1 MEPEMEIIQVED
13 SGDDHLSL
21 EASHDSDVSLDDR
34 PIAPSIGS
42 QYQAEIPNLA
52 TEDERRHLMASPLY
66 SCKSHVYD
74 DPSSTGS
81 AIPIIWGS
89 HPPSE
94 VNKKENITSECDLP
108 YLDPHAVLSV
118 DQTESVSNPVCGE
131 KTVLCFTRKCRGLFT
146 DKTMVHQRETEKN
159 ASLPG
164 LSASVWNDLEEECF
178 LLGLHIFGK
187 NLILLS
193 KFVGSKT
200 IGDMLSYYYGKFYNG
215 DAYKRWSHCRKTR
228 TTRCILGKSIFT
240 GRRQLE
246 IISRLKSKLFKES
259 HDSVVEVLKSFS
271 DDLTSLEE
279 CVFTLK
285 STIGPEIFVEVVGIG
300 KGKHDLTGFVKDTS
314 KTNKG
319 LYGSA
324 NMAKGINCSTLA
336 TEDIIKFLT
345 GGFRRSK
352 AKSNDLFWE
361 AVWPRLL
368 ARGWHSE
375 QPKDVR
381 TAKNCLVFIVPGIK
395 KFSRKKLAKG
405 THYFDSTTDVLKKV
419 ATDPSLLELEI
430 VGTDNGVTAHKNAR
444 TASQDGPLN
453 GDPELLMFTV
463 IDTSLVQGEG
473 HLKVRVLRSLPDDA
487 NISSGPAQYSDD
499 MSCHSSSQEQ
509 DSDDIMSADPEYHR
523 GVTAPVKNIE
533 MESVYGTTSLV
544 NLLRNMETAPQSV
557 FPVNGHSS
565 DDQHSDIS
573 NGNGDE
579 VDVACISALGTKTG
593 RRVYLSPKRRRFA
606 RRSNDHTNRRSFCS
620 RNVDDLERNKLKSLS
635 NSFKP
640 TVVDLGGSFQTRT
653 LENCSTKEIADVV
666 NSATNAMSLNV
677 VNINE
682 DKSSEGK
689 IQTVGGASM
698 GTSPENH
705 NYQWHVAECEEIADV
720 VKSATNGMPLNVVNR
735 DDDKSS
741 SEGKIQTVG
750 VASMGTSPENHNYQ
764 WHVAECEEIADVV
777 KSATN
782 GMSLNVVNID
792 DDKSSSEGKI
802 QTVGVASMG
811 TSPENHN
818 YQWHVAECEE
828 IADVVKSAAT
838 NGMSLNVVN
847 IDDDKS
853 SSEGKIQTV
862 GRASMGTWPENHNCL
877 QKNEDVAP
885 SISSSEIVPDVLEAA
900 GKHDLTVQPRHGTR
914 TRAPTAKALEAVALG
929 LLGGAK
935 RKGGPGSL
943 TTRRPPQRVRKNK
956 D

>member
-34 PIAPSIGS
+34 PIAPSVGS

-94 VNKKENITSECDLP
+94 VNKKENITSEYDRP

-159 ASLPG
+159 ALLPG

-200 IGDMLSYYYGKFYNG
+200 IGDMLSYYYGRFYNG

-246 IISRLKSKLFKES
+246 IISRLKSKLFKEA

-453 GDPELLMFTV
+453 DDPELLMFTV

-473 HLKVRVLRSLPDDA
+473 PLKVRVLRSLPDDA

-509 DSDDIMSADPEYHR
+509 DSDDIMSADQEYHR
-523 GVTAPVKNIE
+523 GVTAPVENIE

-606 RRSNDHTNRRSFCS
+606 RCSNDHTKRRSFCS
-620 RNVDDLERNKLKSLS
+620 RNVDDLERNKLKPLS
-635 NSFKP
+635 NSLKP
-640 TVVDLGGSFQTRT
+640 TAVDLGGSFQTRT
-653 LENCSTKEIADVV
+653 LENCSMEGKPCEEIADVV
-666 NSATNAMSLNV
+666 KSATNGMSLNV

-705 NYQWHVAECEEIADV
+705 NY
-720 VKSATNGMPLNVVNR
+720 K
-735 DDDKSS
+735 
-741 SEGKIQTVG
+741 
-750 VASMGTSPENHNYQ
+750 

-828 IADVVKSAAT
+828 IADVVKSAT

-885 SISSSEIVPDVLEAA
+885 SISISEIVPDVLEAA